1 MKRKELLRIPV
12 QMLTPHMEELLQC
25 GQDRKPGAFCRAKI
39 EKDLLVLDT
48 YLNDRKT
55 ASSQLSY
62 RIFADRKEEDSIT
75 FDTKEQKWRIAR
87 MDNLPGAW
95 SCRDACTYVEPEE
108 IKRIEIKG

>member
-62 RIFADRKEEDSIT
+62 RIFADCTFGASVSVLLFLGEDS
-75 FDTKEQKWRIAR
+75 RG
-87 MDNLPGAW
+87 NGL
-95 SCRDACTYVEPEE
+95 
-108 IKRIEIKG
+108 